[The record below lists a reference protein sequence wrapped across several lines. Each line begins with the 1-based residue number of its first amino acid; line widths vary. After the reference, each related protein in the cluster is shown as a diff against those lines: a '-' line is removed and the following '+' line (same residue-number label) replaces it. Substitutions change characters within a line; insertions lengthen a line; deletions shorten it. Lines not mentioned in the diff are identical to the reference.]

1 MAIRNILKSTAQGIL
16 GKNLRRVAGNI
27 GSLIGGPNRT
37 DSSDFEGINRSKQ
50 ATNML
55 SFPIDVGNADPAM
68 GNHGHYIMFF
78 INEQTNATLKFD
90 NIRDDIGKLTGQDN
104 LFKEAK
110 KRGFGLKERVTS
122 SVTGKIFEKTTGPEA
137 YMSYF
142 FKPDGTSTEA
152 ASKIINNRLATGD
165 INNGLVNTRQN
176 KEQTI
181 SVERRPTRRLDSVIT
196 MFMPADVKVS
206 YKANYTDTS
215 IGSLTQ
221 AASQIIGEY
230 VNQGSVSGDTIA
242 NNSKQ
247 IFTAVGIDGL
257 INLLSNVPSLGGARE
272 ALELGMGAIVADR
285 MEMAFKGIDK
295 RKFSYTFKMLPRSEK
310 EANEVKRIIDMFKFH
325 MLPEMLDRNTR
336 GRLMSYPSTFD
347 IKYMYMGNDNTYLN
361 KVSECY
367 LESMDVDYGG
377 DRYKTHEGN
386 ANGAP
391 PIETTITLQFGEIE
405 LITRERA
412 EQGF

>member
-295 RKFSYTFKMLPRSEK
+295 RKFS
-310 EANEVKRIIDMFKFH
+310 
-325 MLPEMLDRNTR
+325 
-336 GRLMSYPSTFD
+336 
-347 IKYMYMGNDNTYLN
+347 
-361 KVSECY
+361 
-367 LESMDVDYGG
+367 
-377 DRYKTHEGN
+377 
-386 ANGAP
+386 
-391 PIETTITLQFGEIE
+391 
-405 LITRERA
+405 
-412 EQGF
+412 

>member
-16 GKNLRRVAGNI
+16 GKNLRRVAGGFAN
-27 GSLIGGPNRT
+27 LIGGPNRT
-37 DSSDFEGINRSKQ
+37 DSADFNNRTKQ

-55 SFPIDVGNADPAM
+55 SFPIDIGEDASA
-68 GNHGHYIMFF
+68 GNHGHYMMFF
-78 INEQTNATLKFD
+78 INEQTNSTLKFD

-110 KRGFGLKERVTS
+110 KRGFGILEKVVD
-122 SVTGKIFEKTTGPEA
+122 SVTGKIFEKTTDPSEA

-165 INNGLVNTRQN
+165 INNGIVNTRQN

-181 SVERRPTRRLDSVIT
+181 SIERRPTRRLDSVIT

-230 VNQGSVSGDTIA
+230 VNQGSVSGDTIQKNA
-242 NNSKQ
+242 GDVFK
-247 IFTAVGIDGL
+247 AVGIDGI

-272 ALELGMGAIVADR
+272 ALEMGMGAIVADR

-391 PIETTITLQFGEIE
+391 PVETTITLQFGEIE